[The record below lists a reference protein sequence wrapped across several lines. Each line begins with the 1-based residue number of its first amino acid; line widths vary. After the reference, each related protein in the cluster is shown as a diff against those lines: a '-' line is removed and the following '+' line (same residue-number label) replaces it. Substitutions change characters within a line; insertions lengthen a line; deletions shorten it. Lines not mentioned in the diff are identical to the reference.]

1 MIGLN
6 EEKNR
11 AARAD
16 TRNEAVGLFTHLP
29 GLYVAVN
36 KSFACRLNRN
46 NSYFNIHKVGC
57 CCGSFLYGVLG

>member
-46 NSYFNIHKVGC
+46 NSYFNY
-57 CCGSFLYGVLG
+57 S